1 MLGEDVEGMIM
12 GLETKVFDIAE
23 HLNSEDDISEFLTV
37 AFESGDPGHIAQGLG
52 IVARAKNIAELSRQT
67 GLSRAALYR
76 AFNGDTNPE
85 FASIMKILDAL
96 GVTLSAKI
104 ITKSSDAANHAAA

>member
-1 MLGEDVEGMIM
+1 MA
-12 GLETKVFDIAE
+12 LETRTFDIAE
-23 HLNSEDDISEFLTV
+23 HLNSEEDVSEFLTV
-37 AFESGDPGHIAQGLG
+37 AFESGDPVHIAQSLG
-52 IVARAKNIAELSRQT
+52 VVARAKNVAELSRQT

-96 GVTLSAKI
+96 GVKLSAKLVA
-104 ITKSSDAANHAAA
+104 KAEEAEDHAAA